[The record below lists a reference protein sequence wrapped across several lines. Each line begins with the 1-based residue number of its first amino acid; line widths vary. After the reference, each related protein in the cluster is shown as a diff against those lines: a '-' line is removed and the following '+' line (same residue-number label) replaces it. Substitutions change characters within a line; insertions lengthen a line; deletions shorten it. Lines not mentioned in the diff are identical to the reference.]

1 MRVDGEYL
9 DDLEVAGD
17 HSRPEEPLGDEIR
30 VVGVPLLPG
39 QVRVLARGDLQ
50 RDHVAG
56 GEPQDDPADEAEVGE
71 PVRDVPEVG
80 HVLRQALL
88 VDHLD
93 VPGDETE
100 LPEDDDGLDVVGP
113 GSSLR
118 PLPLHHEVEPK
129 IYQELVR
136 ADLRIFPRHKILI
149 NSVEFY

>member
-9 DDLEVAGD
+9 DDLEIAGD
-17 HSRPEEPLGDEIR
+17 HSRPEETLGDEVRI
-30 VVGVPLLPG
+30 VGVPLLPG

-56 GEPQDDPADEAEVGE
+56 GEPQDDPADEAKVGE
-71 PVRDVPEVG
+71 PVRHVPEVSD
-80 HVLRQALL
+80 VLRQPLL
-88 VDHLD
+88 VDDFD
-93 VPGDETE
+93 VPGYQTE